1 VTPARDPTA
10 HALLRERA
18 EATPRAI
25 ESTAR
30 SAERFAREHRAALAR
45 ASRWWVSGVG
55 ASEGVA
61 RACAASLRRLEGRS
75 AEFVPFS
82 QWLTQQPPADT
93 AVIVFS
99 QGLSPN
105 ARIALSAP
113 RSDAP
118 RVLVTAAVDHPE
130 AKRAVARGWLVCEHE
145 PASEDALLV
154 RVTGPACALA
164 AGLAIVDS
172 LSPAQTSLSRDA
184 NAGAA
189 FEAGLRQG
197 RALADQHGVEAL
209 SRVRGILCAGGSCE
223 SLSGLAWAWMEST
236 LTAPVA
242 VWDVLAFAHGPFQAL
257 FERQATLVA
266 FEQDRAD
273 ERALFD
279 RLARVLDPTRHTL
292 VRVRAQVD
300 GPLSTFAQHGAL
312 WGLALSLLDAQPR
325 ALDAWPGKG
334 LDGPLYDV
342 GGDDGA
348 EP

>member
-1 VTPARDPTA
+1 
-10 HALLRERA
+10 
-18 EATPRAI
+18 
-25 ESTAR
+25 
-30 SAERFAREHRAALAR
+30 
-45 ASRWWVSGVG
+45 
-55 ASEGVA
+55 
-61 RACAASLRRLEGRS
+61 
-75 AEFVPFS
+75 
-82 QWLTQQPPADT
+82 
-93 AVIVFS
+93 
-99 QGLSPN
+99 
-105 ARIALSAP
+105 
-113 RSDAP
+113 
-118 RVLVTAAVDHPE
+118 VTASVDHPE
-130 AKRAVARGWLVCEHE
+130 ARRAVERGWLLCEHE

-172 LSPAQTSLSRDA
+172 LSPAQTSARRG
-184 NAGAA
+184 AGAA

-197 RALADQHGVEAL
+197 RALAEQHGVEAL
-209 SRVRGILCAGGSCE
+209 SRVHGILCAGGACE

-257 FERQATLVA
+257 FERRATLLA

-279 RLARVLDPTRHTL
+279 RLARVLDPARHTL
-292 VRVRAQVD
+292 VRVASPVD
-300 GPLSTFAQHGAL
+300 GALSTFAQHGAL

-342 GGDDGA
+342 GCDGPAASSGDGA
-348 EP
+348 T